1 MHKILSHGLV
11 FGLVA
16 VFAAGCGLA
25 RQPSPGAEATA
36 AAEQLAGRSG
46 SVVLPAGSEF
56 ALFARVFDQ
65 VRSFYVDPVDDA
77 ALLKAAAAGMRTS
90 FPEPGNVS
98 DAELVD
104 AAISGMLSSLDPYS
118 AYLGE
123 NAYFA
128 LQEQTRGQ
136 FGGIGLQVGLENEM
150 LKVISPIDG
159 TPAAAAGMQPG
170 DLITHADGFVLRGLT
185 LNDAVMRLRGQ
196 VGSQVR
202 LTVQRN
208 GSTPFEV
215 AIKRAVIQIHPV
227 RWSLEDNIGYIRI
240 STFNA
245 RASGEF
251 VAAVRDILTQA
262 GPALTGFVIDLRNN
276 PGGLFEQAV
285 FISDVLLEQG
295 QIVSTRGR
303 AFQQSH
309 AALPGDISGGLPIT
323 VLINGG
329 SASAAEILAGALRDN
344 HRALL
349 IGEKTYGK
357 GSVQTIIPFADHD
370 GLRLTTARYYT
381 PSGRTVEG
389 GIDPDII
396 VANDN
401 SSEVDTQRERAAAE
415 LKRVAGR

>member
-1 MHKILSHGLV
+1 MLNKLPRGLI
-11 FGLVA
+11 FGLLA
-16 VFAAGCGLA
+16 VMATGCGIA
-25 RQPSPGAEATA
+25 QRSPGPEARA
-36 AAEQLAGRSG
+36 AADQLAAQTG
-46 SVVLPAGSEF
+46 SVALPARSEF
-56 ALFARVFDQ
+56 ALFAKVFDQ
-65 VRSFYVDPVDDA
+65 VRAFYVDPVDDA
-77 ALLKAAAAGMRTS
+77 ALLKAAANGMRTS
-90 FPEPGNVS
+90 YPEPGKVP

-104 AAISGMLSSLDPYS
+104 AAINGMLSSLDSYS

-123 NAYFA
+123 EAYSA

-136 FGGIGLQVGLENEM
+136 FGGIGLQVGLENEL

-159 TPAAAAGMQPG
+159 TPAAEAGMLSG
-170 DLITHADGFVLRGLT
+170 DLITHADGFALRGLT
-185 LNDAVMRLRGQ
+185 LNDAVLRLRGE
-196 VGSQVR
+196 VGSQVK
-202 LTVQRN
+202 LTVQRG
-208 GSTPFEV
+208 GSATFDV
-215 AIKRAVIQIHPV
+215 AITRAVIQIHPV
-227 RWSLEDNIGYIRI
+227 RWTLENNIGYVRI

-251 VAAVRDILTQA
+251 AAAVRDIRAQA
-262 GPALTGFVIDLRNN
+262 GGALTGFVIDLRNN

-309 AALPGDISGGLPIT
+309 AALPGDITGGLPIA

-344 HRALL
+344 HRAVLV
-349 IGEKTYGK
+349 GEKSYGK
-357 GSVQTIIPFADHD
+357 GSVQTIIPFPNQD

-389 GIDPDII
+389 GIEPDIT

-401 SSEVDTQRERAAAE
+401 NSAVDLQRDRAAAE
-415 LKRVAGR
+415 LKRVARR